1 MKKIF
6 SDFDGTLTQNGLMS
20 AVFFDLLSELKKKNL
35 ELVIVS
41 GRSISWGHFLLTHFP
56 LNVVIMEGGGVI
68 SIKEGDLIKDY
79 PQVEE
84 ELLEKLSEVS
94 NGIAALDGV
103 VMSADS
109 FGRMADRAVEFKHM
123 HPDKV
128 KVVEDYLTAH
138 GLNFSYSNVHLNF
151 WAGKISKYN
160 AVKMLSQMQNFEI
173 EDSYYFGDALNDQSM
188 FKHFKNS
195 VGVSNI
201 KPFLDKMSHKPSTIL
216 EGDENAEING
226 VLNFITSKIQ

>member
-20 AVFFDLLSELKKKNL
+20 AVFFDLLNELKKKNL

-68 SIKEGDLIKDY
+68 SIKEGGLIKDY
-79 PQVEE
+79 PQVDDD
-84 ELLEKLSEVS
+84 LLEKLSEVS

-109 FGRMADRAVEFKHM
+109 FGRLADRAIEFKQM
-123 HPDKV
+123 EVEKV
-128 KVVEDYLTAH
+128 KIMEDYLTAH
-138 GLNFSYSNVHLNF
+138 DLNFSYSNVHLNF
-151 WAGKISKYN
+151 WAGEISKYN
-160 AVKMLSQMQNFEI
+160 AVKTLSLMQNFEI
-173 EDSYYFGDALNDQSM
+173 DDCYYFGDALNDQSM

-201 KPFLDKMSHKPSTIL
+201 KPFLDKMTHKPAIIL
-216 EGDENAEING
+216 EGESNAEING
-226 VLNFITSKIQ
+226 VYNFITSQLQ